1 MLTTTKKFRLIQII
15 TITIILAIF
24 IFFRWYKL
32 ESSLLFYNDMGRDYL
47 TLFNWKESGKPPL
60 LGPQTSVLSYNQ
72 TAWYFYILYPLFLAT
87 KMSALSSTLTATI
100 IGVAIFCYLLWK
112 TRNDRTLFSVVSISF
127 LLLSLQPQVVLQ
139 NRFIWNPSFLPFFLL
154 TSLVAVLQLTK
165 RFTREWAAAYWLSVA
180 FAVGFSYSALPLV
193 IVLSCLVLFYNR
205 KNIFAHLLFGLIA
218 AGIVLLPLLAFEVRH
233 DFSLTKLFFT
243 GQTTP
248 QTMIDLP
255 TKSSQLLELLFP
267 SNPWINSL
275 PLALIAIGL
284 ILYGI
289 FNKTKQE
296 KNNSQYLLIS
306 AGVFILTTA
315 LLLVLPVNLEK
326 HYVFPV
332 IVTFVLLVANLP
344 KPVHFVLAAVLSMIW
359 MQPYFIAWHTK
370 PPVRTI
376 AEMQQC
382 YQNFCETHQDNYYVS
397 MESGILV
404 GYHNALEHQFFLKKA
419 GCSILDIE
427 QSQDQA
433 QKMLVIN
440 DDGNFTPGKS
450 GYRELSL
457 FGEYSVVE
465 KTSCTDHLSIL
476 EITKPDAEASAS
488 SVYSP
493 E

>member
-1 MLTTTKKFRLIQII
+1 
-15 TITIILAIF
+15 
-24 IFFRWYKL
+24 
-32 ESSLLFYNDMGRDYL
+32 MGRDYL
-47 TLFNWKESGKPPL
+47 TLLNWKESGKPPL

-72 TAWYFYILYPLFLAT
+72 SAWYFYILYPLFLLT
-87 KMSALSSTLTATI
+87 NMSGLSSTLTATI
-100 IGVAIFCYLLWK
+100 FGILIFSYLAWK
-112 TRNDRTLFSVVSISF
+112 TRNDTTLFSVVSISF
-127 LLLSLQPQVVLQ
+127 LLLSIQPQVVLQ

-154 TSLVAVLQLTK
+154 VSLLALVQLTK
-165 RFTREWAAAYWLSVA
+165 KFTREWAVAYWLSVA

-193 IVLSCLVLFYNR
+193 IILSCLVLFYNK
-205 KNIFAHLLFGLIA
+205 KNIFTHALFALVA

-248 QTMIDLP
+248 QTMTDFS

-267 SNPWINSL
+267 PNPWIK
-275 PLALIAIGL
+275 PFQLALIVVGMIF
-284 ILYGI
+284 YGI
-289 FNKTKQE
+289 FTKFNQVR
-296 KNNSQYLLIS
+296 KHNLNLLI
-306 AGVFILTTA
+306 ATVVFIVTTA
-315 LLLVLPVNLEK
+315 LLLILPVNLEK

-332 IVTFVLLVANLP
+332 IVTFVLLVASVP
-344 KPVHFVLAAVLSMIW
+344 KPVNFVLTALLTLIW
-359 MQPYFIAWHTK
+359 IQPYFIAWHTK

-376 AEMQQC
+376 ADMEQC
-382 YQNFCETHQDNYYVS
+382 YQNFCDSHQDNYYVS

-427 QSQDQA
+427 KSQDQA
-433 QKMLVIN
+433 QKMLIIN

-457 FGEYSVVE
+457 FGDYSVVK
-465 KTSCTDHLSIL
+465 KTSCTEHLSIL
-476 EITKPDAEASAS
+476 QIEKPDPEASAS
-488 SVYSP
+488 SIYSP